1 MPVGSGTRIS
11 LVLLLRMISPLLC
24 MLVVSGPA
32 SADHK
37 PDAVWSWH
45 ILSTGIS
52 ESRMSIYRRDE
63 LLGIFDFSCD
73 LTELDD
79 DDSGDNGNTIQL
91 VRIDTHPRGLL
102 LLRCN
107 LGAHSQMLSII
118 DLAQKASEPA
128 FSRTGSFFAAWE
140 IQDGELW
147 ISYDQPCDGGRSVDC
162 PDGFETIFVQ
172 FPETGISEK
181 RESDW

>member
-1 MPVGSGTRIS
+1 MPGTLAPKPCLLGIPLRIAAAA
-11 LVLLLRMISPLLC
+11 LC
-24 MLVVSGPA
+24 ALTIIGGQPR
-32 SADHK
+32 ADHK
-37 PDAVWSWH
+37 PEAVWSWH

-79 DDSGDNGNTIQL
+79 GESGANGNTIQL
-91 VRIDTHPRGLL
+91 VQIDSHPQGLL

-107 LGAHSQMLSII
+107 LGAHSQMLNII
-118 DLAQKASEPA
+118 DLANKSNRAA
-128 FSRTGSFFAAWE
+128 FSRTGSFFTAWE

-147 ISYDQPCDGGRSVDC
+147 ISYDRPCDGGRSVEC

-172 FPETGISEK
+172 FPETGN
-181 RESDW
+181 